1 MCLGAR
7 HQHHE
12 VVRVAHEAVHRQT
25 VASASHSVGVGGHQ
39 RVPGVGEV
47 FVERRERD
55 VGQQWRQDATLRG
68 ASLGARDGAVLG
80 EDPGDQ
86 ERLDQAEYALVRDSI
101 ADTPHQGCVVD
112 LVKARGDVTLEHP
125 LVGEA
130 PEVIDLLD
138 RVLGS
143 AHRAKAVTARP
154 KVRLEDRLED
164 QLEAGLHDTVTRG
177 RDPQQAVKQGN
188 VTGVTV
194 LSEKTDATGQ
204 LAQIRDLIAKGVKVL
219 LINPADKDSLN
230 PAIKEAID
238 AGIAVVAIDAYLVKG
253 QGETEFLA
261 RAILYAIE
269 RKRAQERLTYL
280 AQYDQLTGLVN
291 RTLFRDRL
299 VHAMARS
306 KRKDQPVGIMLL
318 DLDRFKMVND
328 TCGHDIGDQLLKSV
342 ADRLKNCV
350 REVDTIARM
359 GGDEFTAILEGISG
373 EQDVAVVARR
383 IVESITEPFILG
395 QGSVSIGVSIGITLY
410 PLDDQNVDGLLKH
423 ADAAMYRAKA
433 QGGNSFQFHS
443 VPDGRDSN
451 MLSSSA

>member
-1 MCLGAR
+1 MPWPCKPFSRG
-7 HQHHE
+7 
-12 VVRVAHEAVHRQT
+12 HRIIW
-25 VASASHSVGVGGHQ
+25 S
-39 RVPGVGEV
+39 
-47 FVERRERD
+47 
-55 VGQQWRQDATLRG
+55 
-68 ASLGARDGAVLG
+68 
-80 EDPGDQ
+80 
-86 ERLDQAEYALVRDSI
+86 
-101 ADTPHQGCVVD
+101 
-112 LVKARGDVTLEHP
+112 
-125 LVGEA
+125 
-130 PEVIDLLD
+130 
-138 RVLGS
+138 
-143 AHRAKAVTARP
+143 RAK
-154 KVRLEDRLED
+154 
-164 QLEAGLHDTVTRG
+164 GG
-177 RDPQQAVKQGN
+177 
-188 VTGVTV
+188 
-194 LSEKTDATGQ
+194 
-204 LAQIRDLIAKGVKVL
+204 
-219 LINPADKDSLN
+219 
-230 PAIKEAID
+230 
-238 AGIAVVAIDAYLVKG
+238 
-253 QGETEFLA
+253 TEFLA

-328 TCGHDIGDQLLKSV
+328 TFGHDIGDQLLKSV

-433 QGGNSFQFHS
+433 ARRKLISIPFSAGWSGFKHALLFSVSPYILGWRLHINPPAYAGWIIVRSPPAAGQFEKA
-443 VPDGRDSN
+443 VRADSA
-451 MLSSSA
+451 LTCCSQQARPELAQVGHQKSLPPPSADCLETHCEA